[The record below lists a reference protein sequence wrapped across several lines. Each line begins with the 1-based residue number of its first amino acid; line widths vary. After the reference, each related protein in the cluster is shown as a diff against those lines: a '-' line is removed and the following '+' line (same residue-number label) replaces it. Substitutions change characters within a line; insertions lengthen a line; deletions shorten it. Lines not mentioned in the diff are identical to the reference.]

1 MNASQNW
8 NVKQGNKAFYIHSL
22 PKIFLW
28 HTYIQFGVKYV
39 SSVKVVA
46 IFVKLYKSRHYSY

>member
-8 NVKQGNKAFYIHSL
+8 NVKQGNKAFYIHNL

-28 HTYIQFGVKYV
+28 NAYILFGVKYV
-39 SSVKVVA
+39 SSVQVA
-46 IFVKLYKSRHYSY
+46 ISVKPYKSRH